1 MRIRSN
7 MARVV
12 AAGAAGVIGVASLT
26 VVAGAVVGHP
36 ARSQSRPAADAR
48 TELAASAEATT
59 TALTTTTPT
68 TMSPTTMPGAST
80 TTEGTT
86 IVPTTST
93 SEAHDGD
100 VESSGKEAADD
111 ESKDGTD
118 EAAEGT
124 DDEATETDA
133 KTGTDDGTEH
143 ATTVPEDPSRPMTY
157 RVADAGTVTFTR
169 VVNVLTITSV
179 DPASGWTAGQPT
191 GDPHEWHVPF
201 THGDKTVRLTI
212 VVNDGKVTM
221 RVEVLHVGSTPPT
234 THVEHPMTTTAAPQP
249 RPEPTTTSTTKA

>member
-1 MRIRSN
+1 
-7 MARVV
+7 
-12 AAGAAGVIGVASLT
+12 
-26 VVAGAVVGHP
+26 
-36 ARSQSRPAADAR
+36 
-48 TELAASAEATT
+48 
-59 TALTTTTPT
+59 
-68 TMSPTTMPGAST
+68 MSPTTMPGAST

-93 SEAHDGD
+93 SEAHDGDAD

>member
-191 GDPHEWHVPF
+191 GDPHEWHVLF